1 MFLIEQINMNKMD
14 TNKSIKQEYIDVT
27 KKYFDNFIDTKE
39 YSNSCF
45 ELEKRLL
52 RLKDYDLDLLGVMFL
67 SDSLMVYKSLDETAP
82 QNHLKA
88 IRQYLQENK

>member
-1 MFLIEQINMNKMD
+1 MD
-14 TNKSIKQEYIDVT
+14 TNNSIKQEYIDVT
-27 KKYFDNFIDTKE
+27 DKYFNNFIDTKE
-39 YSNSCF
+39 YSKKCL

-52 RLKDYDLDLLGVMFL
+52 RMQEYDLDLLGVMFL
-67 SDSLMVYKSLDETAP
+67 SDSLIVYKSLDETAP